1 MLTKLN
7 LCPALG
13 DPPFVSAT
21 RGLELLEHKLH
32 EGASASAGT
41 LVCMRYSISDSTLAT
56 AACHSPLRPHGTRLA
71 PSGPVLPCDRPSH
84 SLSISPGNGQT
95 TSLLWQTGSHGLD
108 HVREA
113 RQTDVLSHYSRWVIS
128 VILFLISK
136 LELTTDYQENMTIS
150 VASVDFI
157 PVESRDSRTK
167 PPQRG

>member
-56 AACHSPLRPHGTRLA
+56 AACHSPLRLHGTRLTPRDPFSPA
-71 PSGPVLPCDRPSH
+71 TDPHTL
-84 SLSISPGNGQT
+84 SLSLQGAVKQPRYYDRQVHTAWT
-95 TSLLWQTGSHGLD
+95 TSEKL
-108 HVREA
+108 A
-113 RQTDVLSHYSRWVIS
+113 RQTYCPTTADESSLLSCS
-128 VILFLISK
+128 
-136 LELTTDYQENMTIS
+136 
-150 VASVDFI
+150 
-157 PVESRDSRTK
+157 
-167 PPQRG
+167 